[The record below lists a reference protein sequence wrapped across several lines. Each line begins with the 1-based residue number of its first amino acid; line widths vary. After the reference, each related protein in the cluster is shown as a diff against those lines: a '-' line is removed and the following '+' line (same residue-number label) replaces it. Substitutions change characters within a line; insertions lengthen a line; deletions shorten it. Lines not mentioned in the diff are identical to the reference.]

1 MAGRISKNSIVQFT
15 GGGVYVS
22 STAASASRNIKGKS
36 TCRVTNINEKGAHPY
51 HCISQDGKGVYGWV
65 DSASVAGTEE
75 KKEEEKK
82 ETEKKAQENKNKNKK
97 KKAVGTLQDIR
108 KTEKKKTE
116 KKAGKIGTLGDIV
129 FTVSAK
135 TIQTFDELQ
144 IESET
149 NYAKHTR
156 HNKKPLLEFQYN
168 DTDTASFT
176 FYLSA
181 FLGVN
186 PKKMQDK
193 IDKYRKQGKILT
205 LVIGGK
211 KYGTKWVIRKHSKGY
226 ETFDNK
232 GNLLAAKSSI
242 SLEEYAER

>member
-22 STAASASRNIKGKS
+22 SIAASASRNIKGKS
-36 TCRVTNINEKGAHPY
+36 ICRVTNINEKGAHPY

-65 DSASVAGTEE
+65 NSASVAGTEDE
-75 KKEEEKK
+75 KKEAEKK
-82 ETEKKAQENKNKNKK
+82 ETEKKAQENKSKK
-97 KKAVGTLQDIR
+97 KKAVETLQDIR

-135 TIQTFDELQ
+135 TVQTFDELQ
-144 IESET
+144 IDSET

-168 DTDTASFT
+168 DTDTASFA
-176 FYLSA
+176 FYLSV

-186 PKKMQDK
+186 PKGMQDK
-193 IDKYRKQGKILT
+193 IEKYRMQGKILT

-211 KYGTKWVIRKHSKGY
+211 KYGTKWVITKHSKGY
-226 ETFDNK
+226 ERFDNK
-232 GNLLAAKSSI
+232 GNLLEAKSSI

>member
-1 MAGRISKNSIVQFT
+1 MAGRISRNSIVQFT

-22 STAASASRNIKGKS
+22 STAAGAGRNIKGKS

-65 DSASVAGTEE
+65 NSASVAGTEE
-75 KKEEEKK
+75 KKEAEKK

-97 KKAVGTLQDIR
+97 KKAAGTLQDIR

-135 TIQTFDELQ
+135 TIQTFDGLQ
-144 IESET
+144 IDSTT

-176 FYLSA
+176 IYLSV

-186 PKKMQDK
+186 PRKMQDK
-193 IDKYRKQGKILT
+193 IDRYRKKGKILT

-211 KYGTKWVIRKHSKGY
+211 KYGKKWVITKHAKGY
-226 ETFDNK
+226 EKFDNK